1 MSETAIKAPSAYIL
15 QESPRV
21 VLAVGK
27 KKTAVARAVIKP
39 GIGRVRINGY
49 PLELWPIELARQ
61 KMAEPLLLAGDLAN
75 KVDIEVEVRGGGYM
89 GQATAVRM
97 AIARGLVKFFE
108 DQKLRDL
115 YLQYDPYMLKGDP
128 RRTEPK
134 KPGIKHARSK
144 RQKAYR

>member
-1 MSETAIKAPSAYIL
+1 MSETTARSPGAYL
-15 QESPRV
+15 VQESPRV

-27 KKTAVARAVIKP
+27 KKTAVARAIIKP

-61 KMAEPLLLAGDLAN
+61 KMAEPLLLAGDLAS
-75 KVDIEVEVRGGGYM
+75 KVDIDVEVHGGGYM

-97 AIARGLVKFFE
+97 AIARGLVKYFD

-134 KPGIKHARSK
+134 KPGLKHARSK

>member
-1 MSETAIKAPSAYIL
+1 MSETTARSPGAYL
-15 QESPRV
+15 VQESPRV
-21 VLAVGK
+21 VLAAGK
-27 KKTAVARAVIKP
+27 KKTAVARAIIKP

-61 KMAEPLLLAGDLAN
+61 KMAEPLLLAGDLAS
-75 KVDIEVEVRGGGYM
+75 KVDIDVEVHGGGYM

-97 AIARGLVKFFE
+97 AIARGLVKYFD

-134 KPGIKHARSK
+134 KPGLKHARSK